1 VTVGPGGGGVLQL
14 QHGAQRGRLLFCG
27 HGHRANDTAPS
38 LARQRIG
45 YVLVS
50 DDGHS
55 WRQTGSFEGF
65 NECNLVEAAD
75 GSV

>member
-1 VTVGPGGGGVLQL
+1 MTK
-14 QHGAQRGRLLFCG
+14 
-27 HGHRANDTAPS
+27 
-38 LARQRIG
+38 QRIG

-50 DDGHS
+50 DDDGVS
-55 WRQTGSFEGF
+55 FRQTGSFEGF